1 MQLRVRGDVES
12 APTRSS
18 GAASSTTRGSS
29 AFPSSARSAL
39 PFSPRASRARAAVA
53 AAAPACSEALA
64 PLPSAARA
72 PQDAINTRWRIL
84 PADQR
89 DGIKGYVVAKLIAI
103 SNSDESYRA
112 NKLFIGKMNK
122 VLVQILKQ
130 EWPHNWPNFIG
141 DICGASQTSE
151 VLCENNMV
159 ILRLLSEDVFDF
171 SKDAMTTAKIRTLK
185 ESLNSEFAKI
195 FQLCELVLSSTTRAS
210 LLNQTL
216 ATLQRF
222 LTWIP
227 LGYIFETQLLSTLV
241 HKFFT
246 APQFR
251 NAALDCLAE
260 IASLTDLQPQ
270 YDPLFCEL
278 YVNFMQRLVEIVPE
292 HVDIPQAYENGSE
305 TDKNFIQKLAL
316 FFTGYFKAHLKLLET
331 AEHAE
336 ALLSGLRYLVRISM
350 VPDNE
355 VFQIALEYWH
365 QFSQELYVSETQCV
379 APAGLAAPPSPLL
392 LTPTPAPGMR
402 PPRRAPGGGAGAPR
416 KDVFP
421 RAGLLTQLRAVMIRR
436 LAKPRRCSSS
446 RTRTAR
452 SCAS

>member
-1 MQLRVRGDVES
+1 MWKRADAVLEGGKLDN
-12 APTRSS
+12 TRFFGLSILE
-18 GAASSTTRGSS
+18 
-29 AFPSSARSAL
+29 ARSAL
-39 PFSPRASRARAAVA
+39 PLLAARLSRARRRGRGRRVLQAR
-53 AAAPACSEALA
+53 
-64 PLPSAARA
+64 AARA
-72 PQDAINTRWRIL
+72 RAPPPPPPPPGR
-84 PADQR
+84 DQHAAHSAGGPR
-89 DGIKGYVVAKLIAI
+89 DGIKGYVVAALIAI
-103 SNSDESYRA
+103 SNSEESYRA

-251 NAALDCLAE
+251 NATLDCLAE
-260 IASLTDLQPQ
+260 IASLTNLQPQ

-278 YVNFMQRLVEIVPE
+278 YVNFMQRLVEMVPE
-292 HVDIPQAYENGSE
+292 HVDIQAYENGSE
-305 TDKNFIQKLAL
+305 TDKNFIEARAL
-316 FFTGYFKAHLKLLET
+316 LHGLLQGAPQAARGGRARRGAAQRAALPRAHLDGPGQR
-331 AEHAE
+331 
-336 ALLSGLRYLVRISM
+336 GL
-350 VPDNE
+350 PDRAR
-355 VFQIALEYWH
+355 VLAPVLAG
-365 QFSQELYVSETQCV
+365 LYVSETQCV
-379 APAGLAAPPSPLL
+379 TPAGLAAPPSPLL
-392 LTPTPAPGMR
+392 LTPTPAPGM
-402 PPRRAPGGGAGAPR
+402 PPAAPGAPGGGAGGAPR
-416 KDVFP
+416 KDVFQ
-421 RAGLLTQLRAVMIRR
+421 RA
-436 LAKPRRCSSS
+436 CS
-446 RTRTAR
+446 R
-452 SCAS
+452 SCARL